1 MNSILSKVFDV
12 FVIGGGINGCGVA
25 RDASGRGYSVYLS
38 EKNDIS
44 SGTSSASSKLIH
56 GGLRYL
62 ENYEFSF
69 VKKALKERDT
79 LISIAPHIVKEA
91 RFILPYH
98 KGLRPA
104 WILKLG
110 LMLYDNLYSSKFIK
124 RSNSINIK
132 SHATQTTLLESYS
145 KGFEYSD
152 CIADDSRLTV
162 LNAIDAKNL
171 GSVIKT
177 RSKVIDIK
185 QINGIWHIQTNN
197 QISGE
202 NQTITA
208 KVLINA
214 TGPWIDDF
222 LKKSYQQNEVSNIR
236 LVKGSHVVVKRIFN
250 HHFSYIF
257 QNEDGRIFFAIP
269 WEKEFMFI
277 GTTDVDFE
285 EDLDNVLASE
295 EEIDY
300 ILSSANNYFIKKITR
315 NDVVSHWSG
324 VRPLYD
330 NDSNS
335 AQKISRDYVI
345 REESR
350 LDQSA
355 LLNVFGGKLT
365 TFRRL
370 SEDVVDKVE
379 SILGKKKPSLTGSTP
394 LPGGDFIL
402 SEKEKLINDLIQEYH
417 FLDSNYLTRL
427 FNLYGTSV
435 NELLNGTSSVND
447 LGIHFGKDLYQIE
460 VDYLMKEEFALF
472 PDDVT
477 QRRTKLYLL
486 LDKDNLKELDAYMT
500 KNR

>member
-1 MNSILSKVFDV
+1 
-12 FVIGGGINGCGVA
+12 
-25 RDASGRGYSVYLS
+25 
-38 EKNDIS
+38 
-44 SGTSSASSKLIH
+44 
-56 GGLRYL
+56 
-62 ENYEFSF
+62 
-69 VKKALKERDT
+69 
-79 LISIAPHIVKEA
+79 
-91 RFILPYH
+91 
-98 KGLRPA
+98 
-104 WILKLG
+104 
-110 LMLYDNLYSSKFIK
+110 
-124 RSNSINIK
+124 
-132 SHATQTTLLESYS
+132 
-145 KGFEYSD
+145 
-152 CIADDSRLTV
+152 
-162 LNAIDAKNL
+162 
-171 GSVIKT
+171 
-177 RSKVIDIK
+177 
-185 QINGIWHIQTNN
+185 
-197 QISGE
+197 
-202 NQTITA
+202 
-208 KVLINA
+208 
-214 TGPWIDDF
+214 
-222 LKKSYQQNEVSNIR
+222 
-236 LVKGSHVVVKRIFN
+236 
-250 HHFSYIF
+250 
-257 QNEDGRIFFAIP
+257 
-269 WEKEFMFI
+269 MFI

-335 AQKISRDYVI
+335 AQKIPRDYVI

-402 SEKEKLINDLIQEYH
+402 SEKEKLINDLIQQYH